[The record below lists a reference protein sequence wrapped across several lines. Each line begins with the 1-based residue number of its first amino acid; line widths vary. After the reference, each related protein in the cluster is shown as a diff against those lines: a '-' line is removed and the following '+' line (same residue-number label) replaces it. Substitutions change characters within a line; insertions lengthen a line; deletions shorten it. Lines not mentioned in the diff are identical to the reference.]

1 MFRRLCLQ
9 ALLCA
14 CWRCKALEQSGEHVD
29 LLQRGLMLNKDA
41 GAGAL
46 ATGSS
51 FGSTLAPLPM
61 TWFHIVQGGSIANM
75 LVHMPGFCPG
85 VPLNVSVG
93 KDDFG
98 GSCYLKH
105 FIEAC
110 PGLCDPTH
118 FRCPPSLAECVGSR
132 YPEQKGHLVGMFR
145 QPEQRI
151 LSEYYDYKEELFFP
165 GAPLLCNYTQ
175 HPHKLDPEE
184 VPPVLEY
191 AELVRGEVVFQL
203 VGDCS
208 PGDHMLG
215 NRWAM
220 RDEWRTQSNAEEA
233 ARRVREGFAFVGVM
247 EEWDLSICLFH
258 KMFGGPCRADDF
270 ANEHPTPNA
279 NKTAEGLYDTA
290 PLQGFHDDLDGI
302 VYQQALQSFRQN
314 LLKYNV
320 SIESCQFCFA
330 EAGRKS

>member
-1 MFRRLCLQ
+1 MFRNRWLQ
-9 ALLCA
+9 AFLCA
-14 CWRCKALEQSGEHVD
+14 YLPGLGALESGEHVD
-29 LLQRGLMLNKDA
+29 LLQRTLILNKDA

-51 FGSTLAPLPM
+51 SGSTLSPLPM
-61 TWFHIVQGGSIANM
+61 TWFHITQGGSIANM
-75 LVHMPGFCPG
+75 LLHMPGFCPG
-85 VPLNVSVG
+85 VPSDVSVG

-110 PGLCDPTH
+110 PGICDPTH

-132 YPEQKGHLVGMFR
+132 YAEQKGHLVGMFR

-151 LSEYYDYKEELFFP
+151 LSEYYDYNQELFFP

-175 HPHKLDPEE
+175 NPGDPGALA
-184 VPPVLEY
+184 PVSPLEY
-191 AELVRGEVVFQL
+191 ARGVRGEVVYQL
-203 VGDCS
+203 LGECS

-215 NRWAM
+215 NRWASS
-220 RDEWRTQSNAEEA
+220 DEWRTQSNAEEA
-233 ARRVREGFAFVGVM
+233 ARRVREGFAFAGIM
-247 EEWDLSICLFH
+247 EEWNLSICLFH
-258 KMFGGPCRADDF
+258 KIFGGSCRADDF

-290 PLQGFHDDLDGI
+290 PLQGFRDDLDGI

-320 SIESCQFCFA
+320 SVESCQSCFA
-330 EAGRKS
+330 EAGT

>member
-1 MFRRLCLQ
+1 
-9 ALLCA
+9 
-14 CWRCKALEQSGEHVD
+14 
-29 LLQRGLMLNKDA
+29 MLNKDA

-51 FGSTLAPLPM
+51 FGSTLTPLPM
-61 TWFHIVQGGSIANM
+61 SLGKATLEVLCWELSKNCCNLSCFRTWFHVVQGGSIANM

-110 PGLCDPTH
+110 PGLCDQTH

-215 NRWAM
+215 NIGLQFRM
-220 RDEWRTQSNAEEA
+220 SYEKS
-233 ARRVREGFAFVGVM
+233 FFV
-247 EEWDLSICLFH
+247 
-258 KMFGGPCRADDF
+258 
-270 ANEHPTPNA
+270 
-279 NKTAEGLYDTA
+279 
-290 PLQGFHDDLDGI
+290 
-302 VYQQALQSFRQN
+302 
-314 LLKYNV
+314 
-320 SIESCQFCFA
+320 
-330 EAGRKS
+330 